1 MINLTDNKLARFSTL
16 CALYFAQ
23 GFPWGFMTVALVAYL
38 GEQGITL
45 AETGQLLAMAIL
57 PWTFKL
63 LWAPLIDSVNYPAMG
78 RRPPWILFAQLMM
91 AITLITMATSGD
103 LINNLTYLSWMFFL
117 HNCFASLQDVC
128 TDALAVD
135 ILLPEER
142 GKVNGFMWGSKT
154 IGIGVGGAVMATL
167 LANTSINFTVFFQ
180 TGLILLVMLFPLL
193 IRERIGEKL
202 LPWTKGKNMLKN
214 SIESIRNPIQVVK
227 DIFKGFSLKITFII
241 AIFLL
246 CASIGDGV
254 NSTKLLNLY
263 TQTLGWKAE
272 SYSQVAGGIGII
284 FEFFG
289 AILGGFLADRIGR
302 KKTIIMGY
310 GGFGIAAIIFGVFLP
325 DYSSSN
331 DFLSAYLVF
340 PPFFRALGTVAVFS
354 LCMNISWTKSAATM
368 FTCYMAISNISTI
381 VGTKIAA
388 PIDNIVNCPNHLFIA
403 VGIIAVIPLL
413 IISFINL
420 ETNIK

>member
-78 RRPPWILFAQLMM
+78 RRRPWILFAQLMM

-142 GKVNGFMWGSKT
+142 GKVNGFMWGSKI
-154 IGIGVGGAVMATL
+154 IGIGIGGSVMGTL
-167 LANTSINFTVFFQ
+167 LVKTSLNFTVIIQ
-180 TGLILLVMLFPLL
+180 TFLVLLVMLFPLL
-193 IRERIGEKL
+193 IRERNGEKL
-202 LPWTKGKNMLKN
+202 LPWTNGK
-214 SIESIRNPIQVVK
+214 SILQDTIGSIRNPLDVIK
-227 DIFKGFSLKITFII
+227 DMIKGFSLKRTLIV
-241 AIFLL
+241 ALFLL
-246 CASIGDGV
+246 CASIGDGI
-254 NSTKLLNLY
+254 NATKLPILY
-263 TQTLGWKAE
+263 T
-272 SYSQVAGGIGII
+272 
-284 FEFFG
+284 
-289 AILGGFLADRIGR
+289 
-302 KKTIIMGY
+302 
-310 GGFGIAAIIFGVFLP
+310 
-325 DYSSSN
+325 
-331 DFLSAYLVF
+331 
-340 PPFFRALGTVAVFS
+340 
-354 LCMNISWTKSAATM
+354 
-368 FTCYMAISNISTI
+368 
-381 VGTKIAA
+381 
-388 PIDNIVNCPNHLFIA
+388 
-403 VGIIAVIPLL
+403 
-413 IISFINL
+413 
-420 ETNIK
+420 

>member
-1 MINLTDNKLARFSTL
+1 MINLKDNKLARFSTL

-78 RRPPWILFAQLMM
+78 RRRPWILFAQLMM

-142 GKVNGFMWGSKT
+142 GKVNGFMWGSKI
-154 IGIGVGGAVMATL
+154 IGIGIGGSVMGTL
-167 LANTSINFTVFFQ
+167 LVKTSLNFTVIIQ
-180 TGLILLVMLFPLL
+180 TVLILLVMLFPLL
-193 IRERIGEKL
+193 IRERNGEKL
-202 LPWTKGKNMLKN
+202 LPWTKGKSMLQDG
-214 SIESIRNPIQVVK
+214 IGSIRNPLDVIK
-227 DIFKGFSLKITFII
+227 DIIKGFSLKRTLIV
-241 AIFLL
+241 ALFLL
-246 CASIGDGV
+246 CASIGDGI
-254 NSTKLLNLY
+254 NATKLPILY
-263 TQTLGWKAE
+263 TQVLGWGSD
-272 SYSQVAGGIGII
+272 SYSQVAGGLGPI

-289 AILGGFLADRIGR
+289 AILGGFLADKLGR
-302 KKTIIMGY
+302 KKTIMMGY
-310 GGFGIAAIIFGVFLP
+310 GGFGLIAVIFGTFPLYW
-325 DYSSSN
+325 YSEWFSSV
-331 DFLSAYLVF
+331 YLII
-340 PPFFRALGTVAVFS
+340 PSFFRALGTVAVFS

-368 FTCYMAISNISTI
+368 FTCYMAISNISTT
-381 VGTKIAA
+381 VGTKITA
-388 PIDNIVNCPNHLFIA
+388 PLNDAVSCPNHLFIA
-403 VGIIAVIPLL
+403 VGIIAIVPLL

-420 ETNIK
+420 DNKK